1 MQICVLVV
9 TYRQTIAITYEYSQM
24 NAPNAPVIPN
34 SNSSM
39 RRFLKIVNLRPDEAE
54 RTLLM
59 FLFYGATSIGA
70 VWLEYSSSTL
80 FLEAYTAEKLTWVY
94 IATAFV
100 VTAFGVFYSWLQKL
114 FPLRWVMLGISC
126 LLALPLPFAWF
137 GLIQKGTF
145 FYMAAVFG
153 IRLWVEGIYVLSN
166 INNDIAANQLFNI
179 REIKRAF
186 PLISTG
192 IIVAEI
198 VGGFSYP
205 FLVAWGGG
213 AVNMTLATC
222 LMLFI
227 GSCVLFYL
235 STRYKQAFPN
245 SVYNS
250 EEDREM
256 STRALKGNILKYV
269 WLLFGFFI
277 AAQVLFFMIEFQYQS
292 QLEIHLKTEEAIGS
306 FLGIFGGIMGVFKLA
321 LQLFGSS
328 RIIER
333 IGVFLAVLMPPVGII
348 ITGTLAGFAPF
359 GLLIGFVVLKFFDE
373 LFRFTIVAATAP
385 TLFQAVPDLLR
396 SQIQSFVRG
405 IADPLATGGA
415 GVLIWLVSEIF
426 RRNNISVDVSAHW
439 FAGVIVVVAMIW
451 VAIIWLLRRGYLE
464 LLIQSVERGQLSLST
479 VDTRELRRA
488 VSESMSRAETQTEQS
503 VCIELLTQ
511 IAPQAVNESLA
522 PVLLQ
527 MTPDLQAQSIAAMLE
542 NPESRYL
549 PYIHQVMQSHQ
560 ASPQVQALCLRYVLL
575 ADEQNRDIDSLRKY
589 LGPEQNPIIRGT
601 AVALMMRLG
610 ASSQVAEATNTLR
623 HMITSP
629 SQPER
634 VLGCRALAEA
644 AFMQSL
650 RFYVPQLLQDPSI
663 EVRCAL
669 LKAIAATRASEYFPS
684 IIRGLHYK
692 ATRKAA
698 HDALVTLGDD
708 AIAPLLELTASDRS
722 PDNVRIHAWD
732 ILGEIGSQGSISVL
746 ANNLLTSWG
755 KHRRQILRTLIR
767 IPQEQGIE
775 AILELVGRSGIE
787 KLVVQE
793 LGVMTEAWAGVVD
806 LSIDKV
812 ANTEMGLLLDSLQ
825 NEAINSLE
833 RIFLLM
839 KLLYS
844 GSAIQAASFNILS
857 DSKSSLARG
866 MEILDNTVD
875 LSVKQII
882 LSVVDNRSI
891 PDKLNILATLHPYKP
906 LSPINR
912 LQQLVELRYCL
923 SDWTLAC
930 CFHVARTQW
939 WSLTA
944 ETMLKCLEHSTG
956 FVREAV
962 IAYLQVA
969 SPRSL
974 MKVLPRLLKD
984 RDSLVLAQSRAI
996 YYYFQNNG
1004 KNILNLSNNLH
1015 ESKDI
1020 DTEIKARMI
1029 GKPNGYGES

>member
-1 MQICVLVV
+1 MSEP
-9 TYRQTIAITYEYSQM
+9 AITS
-24 NAPNAPVIPN
+24 

-39 RRFLKIVNLRPDEAE
+39 RQFLRIVNLRADEAE

-59 FLFYGATSIGA
+59 FLFYGVTSIGA

-80 FLEAYTAEKLTWVY
+80 FLEAYSAENLIWVY

-100 VTAFGVFYSWLQKL
+100 ITAFGVFYSWLQKL
-114 FPLRWVMLGISC
+114 FPLRWVMLGISL
-126 LLALPLPFAWF
+126 LLALPLPFAWW
-137 GLIQKGTF
+137 GLMQRGTLLF
-145 FYMAAVFG
+145 MTSVFC

-198 VGGFSYP
+198 IGGFSYP
-205 FLVAWGGG
+205 FLVGWYG

-235 STRYKQAFPN
+235 SSRYRQAFPN
-245 SVYNS
+245 SVYSNPEENKNS
-250 EEDREM
+250 
-256 STRALKGNILKYV
+256 SNSLQGNIRNYV

-277 AAQVLFFMIEFQYQS
+277 AAQVLFFMIEFQYQT
-292 QLEIHLKTEEAIGS
+292 QLETHLKTEEAIGS
-306 FLGIFGGIMGVFKLA
+306 FLGVFGGIMGVCKLF

-333 IGVFLAVLMPPVGII
+333 IGVFFAVLMPPIGII
-348 ITGTLAGFAPF
+348 ITGTIAGFAPL
-359 GLLIGFVVLKFFDE
+359 GLLVGFVVLKFFDE

-385 TLFQAVPDLLR
+385 TLFQAVPDKFR

-415 GVLIWLVSEIF
+415 GVLIWIVSEVFKKSGIG
-426 RRNNISVDVSAHW
+426 SAVFSQW
-439 FAGVIVVVAMIW
+439 FAGVIVVIAIIW
-451 VAIIWLLRRGYLE
+451 VIIIWLLRRGYLE
-464 LLIQSVERGQLSLST
+464 LLIQSVERGQLSLMA
-479 VDTRELRRA
+479 VDIRELRRA
-488 VSESMSRAETQTEQS
+488 LSESMARAETQLEQS
-503 VCIELLTQ
+503 VCIDLLTK
-511 IAPQAVNESLA
+511 IAPQTVSESLA
-522 PVLLQ
+522 PMLSQ
-527 MTPDLQAQSIAAMLE
+527 MIPDLQARSIEAMLE
-542 NPESRYL
+542 SPDPKYL
-549 PYIHQVMQSHQ
+549 PYIREVMESPH

-575 ADEQNRDIDSLRKY
+575 ADEKNRDVDGLRKY
-589 LGPEQNPIIRGT
+589 LGAEQNPIIRGT

-623 HMITSP
+623 QMITSH

-650 RFYVPQLLQDPSI
+650 RFYVPKLLEDPSI

-669 LKAIAATRASEYFPS
+669 LKAIAATRTSEYFPS

-692 ATRKAA
+692 ATRRAA
-698 HDALVTLGDD
+698 HDALVDLGDD
-708 AIAPLLELTASDRS
+708 AVTPLLELAHSDRS
-722 PDNVRIHAWD
+722 PDNVRINAWD
-732 ILGEIGSQGSISVL
+732 ILGEIASPTSILVL
-746 ANNLLTSWG
+746 ANNLSKSWG

-767 IPQEQGIE
+767 IPQDQGIE
-775 AILELVGRSGIE
+775 AILEMMGRSGVE
-787 KLVVQE
+787 KMVIQE
-793 LGVMTEAWAGVVD
+793 LGVMTEAWAGIED
-806 LSIDKV
+806 LGLEEVTDGNWGV
-812 ANTEMGLLLDSLQ
+812 EAGLLRQSLET
-825 NEAINSLE
+825 EAIDSLE

-844 GSAIQAASFNILS
+844 SSAIQAASFNILS
-857 DSKSSLARG
+857 GSKGSLARG
-866 MEILDNTVD
+866 LEILDNTVD
-875 LSVKQII
+875 LSIKQI
-882 LSVVDNRSI
+882 LLLVVDKRPI
-891 PDKLNILATLHPYKP
+891 ADKLTVLATIHPYRP
-906 LSPINR
+906 LPPLKR
-912 LQQLVELRYCL
+912 LHQIIELRHCL

-930 CFHVARTQW
+930 CLHVAKGHR
-939 WSLTA
+939 WSLPA
-944 ETMLKCLEHSTG
+944 GVMLKCLEHSTG

-974 MKVLPRLLKD
+974 IKVLPRLLKD
-984 RDSLVLAQSRAI
+984 RDSLVLAQARAI
-996 YYYFQNNG
+996 SYYFQNHQNHRG
-1004 KNILNLSNNLH
+1004 
-1015 ESKDI
+1015 
-1020 DTEIKARMI
+1020 EI
-1029 GKPNGYGES
+1029 

>member
-1 MQICVLVV
+1 MNSPV
-9 TYRQTIAITYEYSQM
+9 
-24 NAPNAPVIPN
+24 NAPAIPK
-34 SNSSM
+34 SSSSM

-54 RTLLM
+54 RTFLM
-59 FLFYGATSIGA
+59 FLFYCTTSIGA

-100 VTAFGVFYSWLQKL
+100 VTAFGVFYSWLQKI

-126 LLALPLPFAWF
+126 LLALPLPFVWI
-137 GLIQKGTF
+137 GLMHKSTF
-145 FYMAAVFG
+145 LYMAAVFG
-153 IRLWVEGIYVLSN
+153 ARLWVEGIYVLSN

-213 AVNMTLATC
+213 AANMTIATC
-222 LMLFI
+222 VMLFI

-235 STRYKQAFPN
+235 STRYRQAFPN
-245 SVYNS
+245 SIYNS
-250 EEDREM
+250 EEDVEL
-256 STRALKGNILKYV
+256 SSRALKGNIRKYV

-333 IGVFLAVLMPPVGII
+333 IGVFFAVMLPPIGII

-359 GLLIGFVVLKFFDE
+359 GLLVGFVVLKFFDE

-415 GVLIWLVSEIF
+415 GVLIWVVSEIF
-426 RRNNISVDVSAHW
+426 KKSGINSAIFSHW
-439 FAGVIVVVAMIW
+439 FAGVIVLVAMIW
-451 VAIIWLLRRGYLE
+451 VIIIWLLRRGYLE
-464 LLIQSVERGQLSLST
+464 LLIQSVERGQLSLLT
-479 VDTRELRRA
+479 VDPREMRRA
-488 VSESMSRAETQTEQS
+488 VSESMTRAETQIEQA
-503 VCIELLTQ
+503 VCIDLLTQ
-511 IAPQAVNESLA
+511 IAPQAVGESLA
-522 PVLLQ
+522 PLLSQ
-527 MTPDLQAQSIAAMLE
+527 MNPDLQAQSLEAMLE
-542 NPESRYL
+542 NPESKYL
-549 PYIHQVMQSHQ
+549 SYIHEVMQSPN

-575 ADEQNRDIDSLRKY
+575 ADEKNRDIDSLRKY

-669 LKAIAATRASEYFPS
+669 LRAIAATRASEYFPS

-698 HDALVTLGDD
+698 HEALVNLGDD
-708 AIAPLLELTASDRS
+708 AIPFLLELSFNDHS
-722 PDNVRIHAWD
+722 PDNVRIQAWD
-732 ILGEIGSQGSISVL
+732 ILGEIGSETSIAVL
-746 ANNLLTSWG
+746 ANNLPKSWG

-775 AILELVGRSGIE
+775 VILELMGRSGIE
-787 KLVVQE
+787 KMVIQE

-806 LSIDKV
+806 LSVDQLST
-812 ANTEMGLLLDSLQ
+812 TEAGLLVDSLQ

-833 RIFLLM
+833 RILLMM

-844 GSAIQAASFNILS
+844 ASAIQAAAFNILS

-866 MEILDNTVD
+866 VEILDNTVD
-875 LSVKQII
+875 LSVKQIL

-891 PDKLNILATLHPYKP
+891 ADKLSVLATIHPYHP
-906 LSPINR
+906 LPPVKR
-912 LQQLVELRYCL
+912 LQQLIDLRYCL

-930 CFHVARTQW
+930 CFHVARTQG
-939 WSLTA
+939 WSLTVDA
-944 ETMLKCLEHSTG
+944 MLQCLEHPTG
-956 FVREAV
+956 FVRESV
-962 IAYLQVA
+962 ISYLQVA

-974 MKVLPRLLKD
+974 VRILPRLLKD
-984 RDSLVLAQSRAI
+984 RDSLVLAQVRAI
-996 YYYFQNNG
+996 SYYFQNN
-1004 KNILNLSNNLH
+1004 KENSPNLSDNLR
-1015 ESKDI
+1015 ETKDTN
-1020 DTEIKARMI
+1020 TEIKARI
-1029 GKPNGYGES
+1029 GGKPKGYTGA

>member
-1 MQICVLVV
+1 
-9 TYRQTIAITYEYSQM
+9 M
-24 NAPNAPVIPN
+24 NAPAIPNPNAP
-34 SNSSM
+34 M

-59 FLFYGATSIGA
+59 FLFYCATSIGA

-80 FLEAYTAEKLTWVY
+80 FLEAYRAENLTWIY
-94 IATAFV
+94 MATAFV

-114 FPLRWVMLGISC
+114 FPLRWVMLGVS
-126 LLALPLPFAWF
+126 LMLALPLPIAWLGLTQKTGITFMISVFA
-137 GLIQKGTF
+137 
-145 FYMAAVFG
+145 V
-153 IRLWVEGIYVLSN
+153 RLWVEGIYVLSN

-205 FLVAWGGG
+205 SLVSVFG
-213 AVNMTLATC
+213 AANMTLATGI
-222 LMLFI
+222 MLFV
-227 GSCVLFYL
+227 GSAVLFYL

-245 SVYNS
+245 SVYSNNDDDDQ
-250 EEDREM
+250 DR
-256 STRALKGNILKYV
+256 SARTLQGNILKYV

-277 AAQVLFFMIEFQYQS
+277 AAQVLFFLIEFQYQS
-292 QLEIHLKTEEAIGS
+292 QLEFHLKTEEAIGR

-333 IGVFLAVLMPPVGII
+333 LGVFFAVLMPPAGIA

-359 GLLIGFVVLKFFDE
+359 GLFVGFVILKFFDE

-385 TLFQAVPDLLR
+385 TLFQAVPDQFR

-405 IADPLATGGA
+405 IADPMATGGA
-415 GVLIWLVSEIF
+415 GILIWIITEIF
-426 RRNNISVDVSAHW
+426 KQQNIGIDVSSNW
-439 FAGVIVVVAMIW
+439 FAAVIVFVSLIW
-451 VAIIWLLRRGYLE
+451 ITVIWLLRRGYLE
-464 LLIQSVERGQLSLST
+464 LLIQSVERGQLSLMS

-488 VSESMSRAETQTEQS
+488 VSESMSRAETQIEQS
-503 VCIELLTQ
+503 VCIDLLTQ
-511 IAPQAVNESLA
+511 IAPHSVSESLA
-522 PVLLQ
+522 PLLGQ
-527 MTPDLQAQSIAAMLE
+527 MPPDLQAQSIDAMLE
-542 NPESRYL
+542 NPEARYL
-549 PYIHQVMQSHQ
+549 PYIREVMISPQ

-575 ADEQNRDIDSLRKY
+575 ADENNRDINGLRKY
-589 LGPEQNPIIRGT
+589 LTPDQNPIIRGT

-610 ASSQVAEATNTLR
+610 DSSQVAEATNTLR
-623 HMITSP
+623 HMITSN

-650 RFYVPQLLQDPSI
+650 RFYVPQLLKDPSI

-669 LKAIAATRASEYFPS
+669 LRAIASTRTSEYFPS

-698 HDALVTLGDD
+698 HDALVSLGDD
-708 AIAPLLELTASDRS
+708 AISSLLELTQSDRS
-722 PDNVRIHAWD
+722 PDNIKVLAWD
-732 ILGEIGSQGSISVL
+732 ILGEISTENSISVL
-746 ANNLLTSWG
+746 TNNLLKSWG

-767 IPQEQGIE
+767 IPHEQGIE
-775 AILELVGRSGIE
+775 SVLELVGRSGIE
-787 KLVVQE
+787 KMVIQE
-793 LGVMTEAWAGVVD
+793 LGVMTEAWAGVED
-806 LSIDKV
+806 I
-812 ANTEMGLLLDSLQ
+812 SLQ
-825 NEAINSLE
+825 PDSPTEVRLLIEALQSEVIDSLE
-833 RIFLLM
+833 RIFLMM

-844 GSAIQAASFNILS
+844 PSAIQAAAFNILS
-857 DSKSSLARG
+857 SSRSSLARG

-875 LSVKQII
+875 LSVKQIL

-891 PDKLNILATLHPYKP
+891 ADKLNVLSAVHHYQPMAPYQ
-906 LSPINR
+906 R

-930 CFHVARTQW
+930 CVHVARTHL
-939 WSLTA
+939 WSLPA
-944 ETMLKCLEHSTG
+944 EAMIACLEYPTG
-956 FVREAV
+956 FVREAA
-962 IAYLQVA
+962 ISYLQVA

-974 MKVLPRLLKD
+974 LRVLPKLLKD
-984 RDSLVLAQSRAI
+984 RDPLVLAQARAI
-996 YYYFQNNG
+996 AHYFQNNG
-1004 KNILNLSNNLH
+1004 KNTLNLSDNSLHRQNLAT
-1015 ESKDI
+1015 DI
-1020 DTEIKARMI
+1020 QVRM
-1029 GKPNGYGES
+1029 GGTSYGES

>member
-1 MQICVLVV
+1 
-9 TYRQTIAITYEYSQM
+9 M
-24 NAPNAPVIPN
+24 NAPVNAPAIPKP
-34 SNSSM
+34 NSSM

-100 VTAFGVFYSWLQKL
+100 VTTFGVFYSWLQKL

-126 LLALPLPFAWF
+126 LLALPLPFVWM
-137 GLIQKGTF
+137 GLAHKGTF
-145 FYMAAVFG
+145 LYVAAVFVA
-153 IRLWVEGIYVLSN
+153 RLWVEGIYVLSN

-213 AVNMTLATC
+213 AANMTIATFV
-222 LMLFI
+222 MLFI

-235 STRYKQAFPN
+235 TTRYRQAFPN

-250 EEDREM
+250 EEDAEI
-256 STRALKGNILKYV
+256 SARALKGKIRKYV

-292 QLEIHLKTEEAIGS
+292 QLEIHLKTEEAIGN

-333 IGVFLAVLMPPVGII
+333 IGVFFAVMIPPIGII

-359 GLLIGFVVLKFFDE
+359 GVLIGFVVLKFFDE

-415 GVLIWLVSEIF
+415 GVLIWVVSEIF
-426 RRNNISVDVSAHW
+426 KKSGINSAIFSHW
-439 FAGVIVVVAMIW
+439 FAGVIVVVAIIW
-451 VAIIWLLRRGYLE
+451 VIIIWLLRRGYLE
-464 LLIQSVERGQLSLST
+464 LLIQSVERGQLSLLT
-479 VDTRELRRA
+479 VDPREMRRA
-488 VSESMSRAETQTEQS
+488 VSESMTRAETQIEQA
-503 VCIELLTQ
+503 VCIDLLTQ
-511 IAPQAVNESLA
+511 IAPQAVGEALA
-522 PVLLQ
+522 PLLSQ
-527 MTPDLQAQSIAAMLE
+527 MTPDLQAQSIEAMLE
-542 NPESRYL
+542 NPESKYL
-549 PYIHQVMQSHQ
+549 PYIDEVMQSPN

-575 ADEQNRDIDSLRKY
+575 ADEKNRDIDSLRKY

-669 LKAIAATRASEYFPS
+669 LRAIAATRASEYFPS

-698 HDALVTLGDD
+698 HQALINLGDD
-708 AIAPLLELTASDRS
+708 AIPSLLELSFNDHS
-722 PDNVRIHAWD
+722 PDNVRIQAWD
-732 ILGEIGSQGSISVL
+732 ILGEIGSETSISVL
-746 ANNLLTSWG
+746 ANNLPKSWG

-775 AILELVGRSGIE
+775 AILELMGRSGIE
-787 KLVVQE
+787 KMVIQE

-806 LSIDKV
+806 
-812 ANTEMGLLLDSLQ
+812 
-825 NEAINSLE
+825 
-833 RIFLLM
+833 
-839 KLLYS
+839 
-844 GSAIQAASFNILS
+844 
-857 DSKSSLARG
+857 
-866 MEILDNTVD
+866 
-875 LSVKQII
+875 
-882 LSVVDNRSI
+882 
-891 PDKLNILATLHPYKP
+891 
-906 LSPINR
+906 
-912 LQQLVELRYCL
+912 
-923 SDWTLAC
+923 
-930 CFHVARTQW
+930 
-939 WSLTA
+939 
-944 ETMLKCLEHSTG
+944 
-956 FVREAV
+956 
-962 IAYLQVA
+962 
-969 SPRSL
+969 
-974 MKVLPRLLKD
+974 
-984 RDSLVLAQSRAI
+984 
-996 YYYFQNNG
+996 
-1004 KNILNLSNNLH
+1004 
-1015 ESKDI
+1015 
-1020 DTEIKARMI
+1020 
-1029 GKPNGYGES
+1029 

>member
-1 MQICVLVV
+1 
-9 TYRQTIAITYEYSQM
+9 M

-54 RTLLM
+54 RTFLM

-126 LLALPLPFAWF
+126 LLALPLPFAWM
-137 GLIQKGTF
+137 GLMNKGTF
-145 FYMAAVFG
+145 MYMAAVFG
-153 IRLWVEGIYVLSN
+153 IRLWVEAIYVLSN

-213 AVNMTLATC
+213 AANMPLATC
-222 LMLFI
+222 VMLLI

-250 EEDREM
+250 EEDKEM
-256 STRALKGNILKYV
+256 STRALKGNLRKYV

-277 AAQVLFFMIEFQYQS
+277 AAQILFFMIEYQYQS

-333 IGVFLAVLMPPVGII
+333 IGVFFAVLMPPIGII

-359 GLLIGFVVLKFFDE
+359 GLLAGFVVLKFFDE
-373 LFRFTIVAATAP
+373 LFRFTIVAAIAP
-385 TLFQAVPDLLR
+385 TLFQAVPDLIR
-396 SQIQSFVRG
+396 SRIQSFVRG

-415 GVLIWLVSEIF
+415 GVLIWVVSEIF
-426 RRNNISVDVSAHW
+426 RQNNISADISAHW
-439 FAGVIVVVAMIW
+439 FAGVIVFVAIVWVV
-451 VAIIWLLRRGYLE
+451 IIWLLRRGYLE
-464 LLIQSVERGQLSLST
+464 LLIQSVERGQLSLLT
-479 VDTRELRRA
+479 VDTREVRRA
-488 VSESMSRAETQTEQS
+488 VSESMARAETQTEQS
-503 VCIELLTQ
+503 VCIDLLTQ
-511 IAPQAVNESLA
+511 IAPQAVGESLA
-522 PVLLQ
+522 PMLSQ
-527 MTPDLQAQSIAAMLE
+527 MTPDLQAQSLEAMLE
-542 NPESRYL
+542 NPEPRYL
-549 PYIHQVMQSHQ
+549 PYIREVMQSPN

-575 ADEQNRDIDSLRKY
+575 ADEKNRDIDGLRKY

-623 HMITSP
+623 HMITSS

-669 LKAIAATRASEYFPS
+669 LRAIAATRASEYFPS

-698 HDALVTLGDD
+698 HEALVTLGDD
-708 AIAPLLELTASDRS
+708 AIAALLELAYSDRS
-722 PDNVRIHAWD
+722 PDNVRILAWD
-732 ILGEIGSQGSISVL
+732 ILGEIGSQTSISVL
-746 ANNLLTSWG
+746 ANNLPKSWG

-775 AILELVGRSGIE
+775 AILELMGRSGIE
-787 KLVVQE
+787 KMVIQE

-806 LSIDKV
+806 LSVDQLST
-812 ANTEMGLLLDSLQ
+812 TEAGLLIDSLQ

-833 RIFLLM
+833 RIFLMM

-844 GSAIQAASFNILS
+844 ASAIQAAAFNILS

-891 PDKLNILATLHPYKP
+891 AEKLSVLANLHAYEP
-906 LSPINR
+906 LPPSDR
-912 LQQLVELRYCL
+912 LQQLVDLRYCL

-930 CFHVARTQW
+930 CFHVARTQFW
-939 WSLTA
+939 RVPA
-944 ETMLKCLEHSTG
+944 DAMLKCLEHPTG
-956 FVREAV
+956 FVRESV
-962 IAYLQVA
+962 ISYLQVA

-974 MKVLPRLLKD
+974 VKVLPHLLKD
-984 RDSLVLAQSRAI
+984 RDSLVLAQARAI
-996 YYYFQNNG
+996 SYYFQNNG
-1004 KNILNLSNNLH
+1004 KNTLNLSDNLH
-1015 ESKDI
+1015 ESTDI
-1020 DTEIKARMI
+1020 DTEIKARMS

>member
-1 MQICVLVV
+1 M
-9 TYRQTIAITYEYSQM
+9 T
-24 NAPNAPVIPN
+24 APVIPN

-54 RTLLM
+54 RTFLM

-126 LLALPLPFAWF
+126 LLALPLPFAWM
-137 GLIQKGTF
+137 GLMHKGTF
-145 FYMAAVFG
+145 LYMASVFG

-213 AVNMTLATC
+213 AANMTLATC
-222 LMLFI
+222 VMLAI

-250 EEDREM
+250 EDDSEISSR
-256 STRALKGNILKYV
+256 TLKGNIRKYV

-333 IGVFLAVLMPPVGII
+333 IGVFFAVLMPPIGII
-348 ITGTLAGFAPF
+348 VTGTIAGFAPF
-359 GLLIGFVVLKFFDE
+359 GVLTGFVVLKFFDE

-385 TLFQAVPDLLR
+385 TLFQAVPDLFR

-415 GVLIWLVSEIF
+415 GVLIWVVSEIF
-426 RRNNISVDVSAHW
+426 RRNNIGSDVSAHW
-439 FAGVIVVVAMIW
+439 FAGVIVLIAIVWVV
-451 VAIIWLLRRGYLE
+451 VIWLLRRGYLE
-464 LLIQSVERGQLSLST
+464 LLIQSVERGQLSLLT
-479 VDTRELRRA
+479 VDTREVRRA
-488 VSESMSRAETQTEQS
+488 VSESMTRAETQTEQS
-503 VCIELLTQ
+503 VCIDLLTQ
-511 IAPQAVNESLA
+511 IVPQAVGETLA
-522 PVLLQ
+522 PMLSQ
-527 MTPDLQAQSIAAMLE
+527 MTPDLQAQSIEAMLE

-549 PYIHQVMQSHQ
+549 PYIREVMQSPH
-560 ASPQVQALCLRYVLL
+560 ASPQVQALCLRYVLI
-575 ADEQNRDIDSLRKY
+575 ADEKNRDIDGLRKY

-623 HMITSP
+623 HMITSS

-669 LKAIAATRASEYFPS
+669 LRAIAATRASEYFPS

-692 ATRKAA
+692 ATRKAS
-698 HDALVTLGDD
+698 HEALVTLGDD
-708 AIAPLLELTASDRS
+708 AISSLLELSFSDRS
-722 PDNVRIHAWD
+722 PDNVRILAWD
-732 ILGEIGSQGSISVL
+732 ILGEIGSQSSISVL
-746 ANNLLTSWG
+746 ANNLSKSWG

-775 AILELVGRSGIE
+775 AILELMGRSGIE
-787 KLVVQE
+787 KMVIQE

-806 LSIDKV
+806 LSIDQV
-812 ANTEMGLLLDSLQ
+812 SSTEVGLLIDSLE
-825 NEAINSLE
+825 NEAVNSLE

-844 GSAIQAASFNILS
+844 ASAIQAAAFNILS

-891 PDKLNILATLHPYKP
+891 ADKLSVLANIHAYEP
-906 LSPINR
+906 LSPSSR
-912 LQQLVELRYCL
+912 LQQLVDLRYCL

-930 CFHVARTQW
+930 CFHVARTEQW
-939 WSLTA
+939 KLPA
-944 ETMLKCLEHSTG
+944 DAMLKCLEHPTG

-962 IAYLQVA
+962 ISYLQVA

-974 MKVLPRLLKD
+974 IKVLPHLLKD
-984 RDSLVLAQSRAI
+984 RDSLVLAQARAI
-996 YYYFQNNG
+996 SYYFQNNG
-1004 KNILNLSNNLH
+1004 KNTLNLSDNLH
-1015 ESKDI
+1015 DSKDL
-1020 DTEIKARMI
+1020 DTEIRARMS
-1029 GKPNGYGES
+1029 GKPNRDGES

>member
-1 MQICVLVV
+1 M
-9 TYRQTIAITYEYSQM
+9 
-24 NAPNAPVIPN
+24 NAPVIPN

-54 RTLLM
+54 RTFLM

-70 VWLEYSSSTL
+70 VWLEISSSTL
-80 FLEAYTAEKLTWVY
+80 FLEAYSAEKLTYIY

-100 VTAFGVFYSWLQKL
+100 VTAFGVLYSWLQKI

-126 LLALPLPFAWF
+126 MLALPLPFAWM
-137 GLIQKGTF
+137 GLMQKGTYI
-145 FYMAAVFG
+145 YMAAVFA

-213 AVNMTLATC
+213 AANMTLATC
-222 LMLFI
+222 FMLAI
-227 GSCVLFYL
+227 GSGVLFYL
-235 STRYKQAFPN
+235 SSRYKQAFPN
-245 SVYNS
+245 SVYNN
-250 EEDREM
+250 EEDRLI
-256 STRALKGNILKYV
+256 STRTLKGNIRKYV

-277 AAQVLFFMIEFQYQS
+277 AAQVLFFLIEFQYQS

-306 FLGIFGGIMGVFKLA
+306 FLGIFGGIMGLFKLS

-333 IGVFLAVLMPPVGII
+333 IGVFFAVMMPPIGII

-359 GLLIGFVVLKFFDE
+359 GFLVGFVVLKFFDE

-385 TLFQAVPDLLR
+385 TLFQAVPDQVR

-405 IADPLATGGA
+405 IADPLATGAA
-415 GVLIWLVSEIF
+415 GILIWVVSEIF
-426 RRNNISVDVSAHW
+426 RRNGFGSNVFAHW
-439 FAGVIVVVAMIW
+439 FAGVIVLVAIIW
-451 VAIIWLLRRGYLE
+451 VLVIWLLRRGYLE
-464 LLIQSVERGQLSLST
+464 LLIQSVERGQLSLLT
-479 VDTRELRRA
+479 VDTREVRRA
-488 VSESMSRAETQTEQS
+488 VSESMTRAETQVEQS
-503 VCIELLTQ
+503 VCIDLLTQ
-511 IAPQAVNESLA
+511 IVPQSVGETLA
-522 PVLLQ
+522 PMLSQMNPGLQ
-527 MTPDLQAQSIAAMLE
+527 EQSIAAMLE
-542 NPESRYL
+542 NPEPRYL
-549 PYIHQVMQSHQ
+549 SYIREVMQSPQ

-575 ADEQNRDIDSLRKY
+575 ADEKNRDIDGLRKY

-610 ASSQVAEATNTLR
+610 ASTQVAEATNTLR
-623 HMITSP
+623 HMITSS

-650 RFYVPQLLQDPSI
+650 HFYVPQLLQDPSI

-669 LKAIAATRASEYFPS
+669 LRAIAATRASEYFPS

-698 HDALVTLGDD
+698 HEALVSLGDE
-708 AIAPLLELTASDRS
+708 AIPSLLELSSSDRS
-722 PDNVRIHAWD
+722 PDNVKTQAWD
-732 ILGEIGSQGSISVL
+732 ILGEIASQASISVL
-746 ANNLLTSWG
+746 VNNLSKSWG
-755 KHRRQILRTLIR
+755 KHRKQILRTLIR
-767 IPQEQGIE
+767 IPQERGIE
-775 AILELVGRSGIE
+775 AILELMGRSGIE
-787 KLVVQE
+787 NMVIQE
-793 LGVMTEAWAGVVD
+793 LGVMTEAWAGVEDMSQV
-806 LSIDKV
+806 SS
-812 ANTEMGLLLDSLQ
+812 TEAGLLIDSLN
-825 NEAINSLE
+825 NEAIGSLE
-833 RIFLLM
+833 RIFLMM

-844 GSAIQAASFNILS
+844 ASAIQAAAFNILS
-857 DSKSSLARG
+857 ESKSSLARG

-891 PDKLNILATLHPYKP
+891 ADKLTILSGIHTYKP
-906 LSPINR
+906 LTPSSR
-912 LQQLVELRYCL
+912 LHQLVDLRYCL

-930 CFHVARTQW
+930 CFHVARTQHW
-939 WSLTA
+939 KVPA
-944 ETMLKCLEHSTG
+944 DTMLKCLEHPTG
-956 FVREAV
+956 FVRESV
-962 IAYLQVA
+962 ISYLQVA

-974 MKVLPRLLKD
+974 LKVLPHLLND
-984 RDSLVLAQSRAI
+984 RDSLVLAQVRAI
-996 YYYFQNNG
+996 SYYFQNNG
-1004 KNILNLSNNLH
+1004 KNNLNLSDNLNH
-1015 ESKDI
+1015 SKDL
-1020 DTEIKARMI
+1020 DTHVRAEI
-1029 GKPNGYGES
+1029 GDNPNGYGES

>member
-1 MQICVLVV
+1 
-9 TYRQTIAITYEYSQM
+9 M
-24 NAPNAPVIPN
+24 NAPAIPN
-34 SNSSM
+34 SNSAM
-39 RRFLKIVNLRPDEAE
+39 RRFLKIINLRPDEAE

-80 FLEAYTAEKLTWVY
+80 FLEAYKAENLTWVY

-100 VTAFGVFYSWLQKL
+100 VTALGIFYSWLQKL
-114 FPLRWVMLGISC
+114 FPLRWVMLGISL
-126 LLALPLPFAWF
+126 LLALPLPLAWM
-137 GLIQKGTF
+137 GLMQKGTWV
-145 FYMAAVFG
+145 YMAAVFS

-205 FLVAWGGG
+205 FLVSRGG
-213 AVNMTLATC
+213 VINMTLATC

-245 SVYNS
+245 SVYSNS
-250 EEDREM
+250 EDNTV
-256 STRALKGNILKYV
+256 STRSLKGNLLKYV

-277 AAQVLFFMIEFQYQS
+277 AAQILFFMIEFQYQT
-292 QLEIHLKTEEAIGS
+292 QLEIHLKTEQAIGS

-333 IGVFLAVLMPPVGII
+333 IGVFFAVLMPPIGII

-385 TLFQAVPDLLR
+385 TLFQALPDQLR

-415 GVLIWLVSEIF
+415 GVLIWVVSEIF
-426 RRNNISVDVSAHW
+426 KQRGFNSAIFSQW
-439 FAGVIVVVAMIW
+439 FAAVIVIVAIVWVV
-451 VAIIWLLRRGYLE
+451 IIWLLRRGYLE
-464 LLIQSVERGQLSLST
+464 LLIQNVERGQLSLMT
-479 VDTRELRRA
+479 VDTREMRRA
-488 VSESMSRAETQTEQS
+488 VTESMTRAETQTEQS

-511 IAPQAVNESLA
+511 IAPQSVGEALA
-522 PVLLQ
+522 PMLSQ
-527 MTPDLQAQSIAAMLE
+527 MTPDLQAQSVESMLA
-542 NPESRYL
+542 NPESKYL
-549 PYIHQVMQSHQ
+549 SYIREVMQAPQ

-575 ADEQNRDIDSLRKY
+575 ADEKNRDIVGLRKY
-589 LGPEQNPIIRGT
+589 LGAEQNPIIRST

-610 ASSQVAEATNTLR
+610 DSSQVAEATNTLR
-623 HMITSP
+623 HMITSS

-650 RFYVPQLLQDPSI
+650 RFYVPQLLKDPSI

-669 LKAIAATRASEYFPS
+669 LRAIASTRASEYFPS
-684 IIRGLHYK
+684 VIRGLHYK
-692 ATRKAA
+692 ATRRAA
-698 HDALVTLGDD
+698 HEALVTLGDD
-708 AIAPLLELTASDRS
+708 AISPLLELAYSDRS
-722 PDNVRIHAWD
+722 PDNAKIRAWD
-732 ILGEIGSQGSISVL
+732 ILGEIGSQTSIL
-746 ANNLLTSWG
+746 ALASNLSKSWG

-767 IPQEQGIE
+767 IPQERGIE
-775 AILELVGRSGIE
+775 VILELIGRSGIE
-787 KLVVQE
+787 RMVMQE
-793 LGVMTEAWAGVVD
+793 LGVMTEAWAGVDDMPSDQFPTVE
-806 LSIDKV
+806 
-812 ANTEMGLLLDSLQ
+812 AGLLSEALQ
-825 NEAINSLE
+825 AEAIDCLE

-844 GSAIQAASFNILS
+844 ASAIQAAAFNILS
-857 DSKSSLARG
+857 GSKSSLARG

-875 LSVKQII
+875 LSAKQIL
-882 LSVVDNRSI
+882 LSVIDNRSLA
-891 PDKLNILATLHPYKP
+891 DKLSILSAIHPYKQLPP
-906 LSPINR
+906 LKR
-912 LQQLVELRYCL
+912 LQQLMDLRYCF

-930 CFHVARTQW
+930 CFHTARAQS
-939 WSLTA
+939 WSLSTD
-944 ETMLKCLEHSTG
+944 TMLACLVHPTG
-956 FVREAV
+956 FVRESV
-962 IAYLQVA
+962 VSYLQVA

-974 MKVLPRLLKD
+974 TKILPRLLKD
-984 RDSLVLAQSRAI
+984 RDSLVLAQARAI
-996 YYYFQNNG
+996 SYYFQNNG
-1004 KNILNLSNNLH
+1004 KNTLNISDNSH
-1015 ESKDI
+1015 ETSEI
-1020 DTEIKARMI
+1020 EIKAKMR

>member
-1 MQICVLVV
+1 MNSP
-9 TYRQTIAITYEYSQM
+9 A
-24 NAPNAPVIPN
+24 NAPAIPN

-59 FLFYGATSIGA
+59 FLFYGSTSIGA

-80 FLEAYTAEKLTWVY
+80 FLEAYKAENLTWVY

-114 FPLRWVMLGISC
+114 FPLRWVMLGIS
-126 LLALPLPFAWF
+126 LLLVLPLPLAWI
-137 GLIQKGTF
+137 GLMQKGTF
-145 FYMAAVFG
+145 VYMAAVFG

-205 FLVAWGGG
+205 FLASWCG
-213 AVNMTLATC
+213 AVNMPLATC

-235 STRYKQAFPN
+235 STRYRQAFPN
-245 SVYNS
+245 SVYS
-250 EEDREM
+250 GEADSDI
-256 STRALKGNILKYV
+256 STRSLQGNILKYV

-277 AAQVLFFMIEFQYQS
+277 AAQVLFFMIEFQYQT
-292 QLEIHLKTEEAIGS
+292 QLEIHLKTEQAIGS
-306 FLGIFGGIMGVFKLA
+306 FLGIFGGITGVFKLA

-333 IGVFLAVLMPPVGII
+333 IGVFFAVLMPPIGII
-348 ITGTLAGFAPF
+348 MTGTIAGFAPF

-385 TLFQAVPDLLR
+385 TLFQAVPDQFR

-405 IADPLATGGA
+405 IADPMATGGA
-415 GVLIWLVSEIF
+415 GLLIWIVSEIF
-426 RRNNISVDVSAHW
+426 KKSGIGSAVFSQW
-439 FAGVIVVVAMIW
+439 FAGVIVVVALIW
-451 VAIIWLLRRGYLE
+451 VVVIWLLRRGYLE
-464 LLIQSVERGQLSLST
+464 LLIQSVERGQLSLLA
-479 VDTRELRRA
+479 VDTREMRRA
-488 VSESMSRAETQTEQS
+488 VSESMTRASTQIEQS
-503 VCIELLTQ
+503 VCIDLLTQ
-511 IAPQAVNESLA
+511 IAPQAVGEALA
-522 PVLLQ
+522 PMLSQ
-527 MTPDLQAQSIAAMLE
+527 MTPDLQAQSLEAMLD
-542 NPESRYL
+542 NPEPKYL
-549 PYIHQVMQSHQ
+549 PYIREVMQSHQ

-575 ADEQNRDIDSLRKY
+575 ADENNRDIDGLRKY

-610 ASSQVAEATNTLR
+610 DSSQVAEATNTLR
-623 HMITSP
+623 HMITSS

-650 RFYVPQLLQDPSI
+650 RFYVPKLLQDPSI

-669 LKAIAATRASEYFPS
+669 LRAIASTRASEYFPS
-684 IIRGLHYK
+684 VIRGLHYK

-698 HDALVTLGDD
+698 HEALVTLGDD
-708 AIAPLLELTASDRS
+708 AIASLLELAYNDRS
-722 PDNVRIHAWD
+722 PDNVRINAWD
-732 ILGEIGSQGSISVL
+732 ILGEIGSPTSISVL
-746 ANNLLTSWG
+746 ATNLPKSWG
-755 KHRRQILRTLIR
+755 KPRRQILRTLIR

-775 AILELVGRSGIE
+775 AILELMGRSGIE
-787 KLVVQE
+787 KMVIQE
-793 LGVMTEAWAGVVD
+793 LGVMTEAWAGVED
-806 LSIDKV
+806 ISLEQS
-812 ANTEMGLLLDSLQ
+812 ASTEVGLLLESLQ
-825 NEAINSLE
+825 TEAIDSLE

-844 GSAIQAASFNILS
+844 ASAIQAAAFNILS
-857 DSKSSLARG
+857 GSKGSLARG

-875 LSVKQII
+875 LSIKQIL

-891 PDKLNILATLHPYKP
+891 ADKLSILATIHPYQP
-906 LSPINR
+906 LSSLKR
-912 LQQLVELRYCL
+912 LHQLVELRYCL

-930 CFHVARTQW
+930 CFHVARTQC
-939 WSLTA
+939 WSLPTEA
-944 ETMLKCLEHSTG
+944 MLKCLAHPTG
-956 FVREAV
+956 FVRESV

-974 MKVLPRLLKD
+974 VRILPRLLKD
-984 RDSLVLAQSRAI
+984 RDSLVLAQVRAI
-996 YYYFQNNG
+996 SYYFENKQVQNIQNNDRNTS
-1004 KNILNLSNNLH
+1004 KLSDNSH
-1015 ESKDI
+1015 DSKLLDLKI
-1020 DTEIKARMI
+1020 EAKKGD
-1029 GKPNGYGES
+1029 KPHGNGELR

>member
-1 MQICVLVV
+1 M
-9 TYRQTIAITYEYSQM
+9 T
-24 NAPNAPVIPN
+24 APVIPN

-54 RTLLM
+54 RTFLM

-80 FLEAYTAEKLTWVY
+80 FLQAYTAENLTWVY

-100 VTAFGVFYSWLQKL
+100 VTALGVFYSWLQKI

-126 LLALPLPFAWF
+126 LLALPLPLAWM
-137 GLIQKGTF
+137 GLMQEGKSFI
-145 FYMAAVFG
+145 YMAAVFG

-198 VGGFSYP
+198 VAGFSYP
-205 FLVAWGGG
+205 LLVSWGG
-213 AVNMTLATC
+213 ATNMTLATC
-222 LMLFI
+222 LMLAI

-250 EEDREM
+250 EEDREI
-256 STRALKGNILKYV
+256 STRTLKGNIRKYV

-333 IGVFLAVLMPPVGII
+333 IGVFFAVLMPPIGII
-348 ITGTLAGFAPF
+348 ITGMIAGFAPF
-359 GLLIGFVVLKFFDE
+359 GLLTGFVVLKFFDE

-385 TLFQAVPDLLR
+385 TLFQAVPDLFR

-415 GVLIWLVSEIF
+415 GVLIWVVSEIF
-426 RRNNISVDVSAHW
+426 RFNDVSDAISAQW
-439 FAGVIVVVAMIW
+439 FAGVIVL
-451 VAIIWLLRRGYLE
+451 VAIVWVIVIWLLRRGYLE
-464 LLIQSVERGQLSLST
+464 LLIQSVERGQLSLLT
-479 VDTRELRRA
+479 VDTREVRRA
-488 VSESMSRAETQTEQS
+488 VSESMARAETQTEQS
-503 VCIELLTQ
+503 VCIDLLTQ
-511 IAPQAVNESLA
+511 IVPQAVGETLA
-522 PVLLQ
+522 PMLSQ

-542 NPESRYL
+542 NPESKYL
-549 PYIHQVMQSHQ
+549 SYIREVMQSPN
-560 ASPQVQALCLRYVLL
+560 ASPQVQALCLRYVLI
-575 ADEQNRDIDSLRKY
+575 ADEKNRDIDGLRKY

-623 HMITSP
+623 HMITSS

-669 LKAIAATRASEYFPS
+669 LRAIAATRTNEYFPS

-698 HDALVTLGDD
+698 YEALVTLGDD
-708 AIAPLLELTASDRS
+708 AIPSLLELSFSDRS
-722 PDNVRIHAWD
+722 PDTVRIIAWD
-732 ILGEIGSQGSISVL
+732 ILGEIGSQASIAVL
-746 ANNLLTSWG
+746 ANNLSKSWG

-775 AILELVGRSGIE
+775 AILELIGRSGIE
-787 KLVVQE
+787 KMVVQE

-806 LSIDKV
+806 LSV
-812 ANTEMGLLLDSLQ
+812 EQFSTTEASLLIESLQ
-825 NEAINSLE
+825 NEAIGSLE
-833 RIFLLM
+833 RIFLMM

-844 GSAIQAASFNILS
+844 ASAIQAAAFNILS

-891 PDKLNILATLHPYKP
+891 ADKLSVLASIHPYEP
-906 LSPINR
+906 LLPSKR
-912 LQQLVELRYCL
+912 LHQLVDLRYCL

-930 CFHVARTQW
+930 CFHVARTQH
-939 WSLTA
+939 WSVPA
-944 ETMLKCLEHSTG
+944 ESMLKCLEHPTG

-962 IAYLQVA
+962 ISYLQVA

-974 MKVLPRLLKD
+974 LKVLPRLLKD
-984 RDSLVLAQSRAI
+984 RDSLVLAQARAI
-996 YYYFQNNG
+996 SYYFQNNG
-1004 KNILNLSNNLH
+1004 KNILNLSDNLH
-1015 ESKDI
+1015 DSNDI
-1020 DTEIKARMI
+1020 DTEIKARMG

>member
-1 MQICVLVV
+1 MS
-9 TYRQTIAITYEYSQM
+9 E
-24 NAPNAPVIPN
+24 PVITS

-39 RRFLKIVNLRPDEAE
+39 RQFLRIVNLRADEAE

-59 FLFYGATSIGA
+59 FLFYGVTSIGA

-80 FLEAYTAEKLTWVY
+80 FLEAYKAENLLWVY

-114 FPLRWVMLGISC
+114 FPLRWVMLGISL
-126 LLALPLPFAWF
+126 LLALPLPFAWW
-137 GLIQKGTF
+137 GLMQRGTLLF
-145 FYMAAVFG
+145 MVSVFC

-205 FLVAWGGG
+205 FLVSWFG

-222 LMLFI
+222 GMLFI
-227 GSCVLFYL
+227 GSSVLFYL
-235 STRYKQAFPN
+235 SSRYRQAFPN
-245 SVYNS
+245 SVYAN
-250 EEDREM
+250 EEDTNENP
-256 STRALKGNILKYV
+256 SNLLQGNIRNYV
-269 WLLFGFFI
+269 WLLFGFFV
-277 AAQVLFFMIEFQYQS
+277 AAQVLFFMIEFQYQT
-292 QLEIHLKTEEAIGS
+292 QLETHLKTEEAIGS
-306 FLGIFGGIMGVFKLA
+306 FLGVFGGIMGVCKLF

-333 IGVFLAVLMPPVGII
+333 IGVFFAVLMPPVGII
-348 ITGTLAGFAPF
+348 ITGTIAGFAPF

-385 TLFQAVPDLLR
+385 TLFQAVPDRFR
-396 SQIQSFVRG
+396 SQMQSFVRG

-415 GVLIWLVSEIF
+415 GVLIWIVSELF
-426 RRNNISVDVSAHW
+426 RKSGIGSAVFSQW
-439 FAGVIVVVAMIW
+439 FAGVIVAIAIIW
-451 VAIIWLLRRGYLE
+451 VVIIWLLRRGYLE
-464 LLIQSVERGQLSLST
+464 LLIQSVERGQLT
-479 VDTRELRRA
+479 MMAVDIRELRRA
-488 VSESMSRAETQTEQS
+488 LSESMARAETQLEQS
-503 VCIELLTQ
+503 VCIDLLTK
-511 IAPQAVNESLA
+511 IAPQSVGESLA
-522 PVLLQ
+522 PMLSQ
-527 MTPDLQAQSIAAMLE
+527 MIPDLQARSIEAMLE
-542 NPESRYL
+542 NPELKYL
-549 PYIHQVMQSHQ
+549 PYIQELMDSPH

-575 ADEQNRDIDSLRKY
+575 ADEKNRDIDGLRKY
-589 LGPEQNPIIRGT
+589 LGAEQNPIIRST

-623 HMITSP
+623 QMITSH

-650 RFYVPQLLQDPSI
+650 RFYVPKLLEDPSI

-669 LKAIAATRASEYFPS
+669 LKAIAATRTSEYFPS
-684 IIRGLHYK
+684 LIRGLHYK
-692 ATRKAA
+692 ATRTAA
-698 HDALVTLGDD
+698 HDALVELGDD
-708 AIAPLLELTASDRS
+708 AITPLLELAYSDRS
-722 PDNVRIHAWD
+722 PDNVRINAWN
-732 ILGEIGSQGSISVL
+732 ILGEIASPTSILVL
-746 ANNLLTSWG
+746 ANNLSKSWG

-767 IPQEQGIE
+767 IPQEHGIE
-775 AILELVGRSGIE
+775 AILEMMGRSGIE
-787 KLVVQE
+787 KMVIQE
-793 LGVMTEAWAGVVD
+793 LGVMTEAWAGIED
-806 LSIDKV
+806 LGLEEVTDGNWGIE
-812 ANTEMGLLLDSLQ
+812 AGLLKQSLET
-825 NEAINSLE
+825 EAIDSLE

-844 GSAIQAASFNILS
+844 SSAIQAASFNILS
-857 DSKSSLARG
+857 GSKGSLARG

-875 LSVKQII
+875 LSIKQI
-882 LSVVDNRSI
+882 LLLVVDNRPI
-891 PDKLNILATLHPYKP
+891 ADKLSVLSTIHPYRP
-906 LSPINR
+906 LPPLKR
-912 LQQLVELRYCL
+912 LHQIIELRHCL

-930 CFHVARTQW
+930 CLHVAKGHR
-939 WSLTA
+939 WSLPA
-944 ETMLKCLEHSTG
+944 GVMLNCLEHSSG

-974 MKVLPRLLKD
+974 IKVLPRLLKD
-984 RDSLVLAQSRAI
+984 RDSLVLAQARAI
-996 YYYFQNNG
+996 AYYFQTHQNQTHQIQSNQ
-1004 KNILNLSNNLH
+1004 KHDHQNLGRGS
-1015 ESKDI
+1015 
-1020 DTEIKARMI
+1020 
-1029 GKPNGYGES
+1029 

>member
-1 MQICVLVV
+1 MSA
-9 TYRQTIAITYEYSQM
+9 TAI
-24 NAPNAPVIPN
+24 PD

-39 RRFLKIVNLRPDEAE
+39 RRFLKIINLRPDEAE
-54 RTLLM
+54 RTFLM
-59 FLFYGATSIGA
+59 FLFYCATSIGA

-80 FLEAYTAEKLTWVY
+80 FLEAYKAENLTWVY

-126 LLALPLPFAWF
+126 FLALPLPLAWM
-137 GLIQKGTF
+137 GLTQKGSF
-145 FYMAAVFG
+145 IYMAAVFG

-198 VGGFSYP
+198 FGGFSYP
-205 FLVAWGGG
+205 FFVSLVG
-213 AVNMTLATC
+213 VTNMTLGTC
-222 LMLFI
+222 FMLLI
-227 GSCVLFYL
+227 GASLLFYL
-235 STRYKQAFPN
+235 STRYRQAFPN
-245 SVYNS
+245 SIYSVT
-250 EEDREM
+250 EDGDM
-256 STRALKGNILKYV
+256 ATRSLQGNLLKYV

-277 AAQVLFFMIEFQYQS
+277 AAQVLFFMIEFQYQT
-292 QLEIHLKTEEAIGS
+292 QLEINLKTEEAIGS

-333 IGVFLAVLMPPVGII
+333 IGVFFAVLMPPMGII
-348 ITGTLAGFAPF
+348 ITGTLAGFAPL
-359 GLLIGFVVLKFFDE
+359 GLLVGFVVLKFFDE
-373 LFRFTIVAATAP
+373 LFRFTIVAATSP
-385 TLFQAVPDLLR
+385 TLFQAIPDQFR

-415 GVLIWLVSEIF
+415 GVLIWIVSEIF
-426 RRNNISVDVSAHW
+426 KKRGISVDISSHW
-439 FAGVIVVVAMIW
+439 FAAVIVIIALIW
-451 VAIIWLLRRGYLE
+451 VVVIWLLRRGYLE
-464 LLIQSVERGQLSLST
+464 LLIQSVERGQLGLMA
-479 VDTRELRRA
+479 VDTREMRRA
-488 VSESMSRAETQTEQS
+488 VAESMTRAETQAEQS
-503 VCIELLTQ
+503 VCIDLLTQ
-511 IAPQAVNESLA
+511 IAPQAVGESLA
-522 PVLLQ
+522 PMLSQ
-527 MTPDLQAQSIAAMLE
+527 MTPDLQAQSIEAMLE
-542 NPESRYL
+542 NPEAKYL
-549 PYIHQVMQSHQ
+549 PYINEVMQSPH

-575 ADEQNRDIDSLRKY
+575 ADEKNRDIDSLRHY

-623 HMITSP
+623 HMITSS

-684 IIRGLHYK
+684 VVRGLHYK

-698 HDALVTLGDD
+698 REALINLGDD
-708 AIAPLLELTASDRS
+708 AISPLLEFVYSDRS
-722 PDNVRIHAWD
+722 PDHVRIQAWD
-732 ILGEIGSQGSISVL
+732 ILGEIRSQASTSVL
-746 ANNLLTSWG
+746 ANNLFKSWG

-767 IPQEQGIE
+767 IPQEHGIE
-775 AILELVGRSGIE
+775 AVLELIGRSGIE
-787 KLVVQE
+787 KMVVQE
-793 LGVMTEAWAGVVD
+793 LGVMTEAWAGIEDMSLTPILNAEV
-806 LSIDKV
+806 
-812 ANTEMGLLLDSLQ
+812 ELLLESLR
-825 NEAINSLE
+825 NEAIDSLE

-844 GSAIQAASFNILS
+844 ASAIQAAAFNILS
-857 DSKSSLARG
+857 GSKSSLARG

-875 LSVKQII
+875 LSVKQIL

-891 PDKLNILATLHPYKP
+891 PDKLSVLATIHPYRP
-906 LSPINR
+906 LSPVKR
-912 LQQLVELRYCL
+912 LQQIVELRHCL

-930 CFHVARTQW
+930 CFHVARTQF
-939 WSLTA
+939 WSLSA
-944 ETMLKCLEHSTG
+944 ESMLKCLEYPTG

-962 IAYLQVA
+962 ISYLQVA

-974 MKVLPRLLKD
+974 IRILPRLLKD
-984 RDSLVLAQSRAI
+984 RDSLVLAQARAI
-996 YYYFQNNG
+996 SYYFQNNG
-1004 KNILNLSNNLH
+1004 KNTLDLSDN
-1015 ESKDI
+1015 SQVRTDI
-1020 DTEIKARMI
+1020 DTEIRARMI
-1029 GKPNGYGES
+1029 GTSNGHGES

>member
-1 MQICVLVV
+1 MNSPV
-9 TYRQTIAITYEYSQM
+9 
-24 NAPNAPVIPN
+24 NAPAIPK

-54 RTLLM
+54 RTFLM

-100 VTAFGVFYSWLQKL
+100 VTTFGVFYSWLQKL

-126 LLALPLPFAWF
+126 LLALPLPFVWM
-137 GLIQKGTF
+137 GLANKGTF
-145 FYMAAVFG
+145 LYVAAVFVA
-153 IRLWVEGIYVLSN
+153 RLWVEGIYVLSN

-213 AVNMTLATC
+213 AANMTIATFV
-222 LMLFI
+222 MLFI

-235 STRYKQAFPN
+235 TTRYRQAFPN

-250 EEDREM
+250 EEDAEI
-256 STRALKGNILKYV
+256 SARALKGKIGRYV

-328 RIIER
+328 RLIER
-333 IGVFLAVLMPPVGII
+333 IGVFFAVMIPPIGII

-359 GLLIGFVVLKFFDE
+359 GVLIGFVVLKFFDE

-415 GVLIWLVSEIF
+415 GVLIWVVSEIF
-426 RRNNISVDVSAHW
+426 KKSGINSAIFSHW
-439 FAGVIVVVAMIW
+439 FAGVIVVVAIIW
-451 VAIIWLLRRGYLE
+451 VIIIWLLRRGYLE
-464 LLIQSVERGQLSLST
+464 LLIQSVERGQLSLLT
-479 VDTRELRRA
+479 VDPREMRRA
-488 VSESMSRAETQTEQS
+488 VSESMARAETQIEQA
-503 VCIELLTQ
+503 VCIDLLTQ
-511 IAPQAVNESLA
+511 VAPQAVGESLA
-522 PVLLQ
+522 PLLSQ
-527 MTPDLQAQSIAAMLE
+527 MTPDLQAQSIEAMLE
-542 NPESRYL
+542 NPESKYL
-549 PYIHQVMQSHQ
+549 PHINEVMQSPN

-575 ADEQNRDIDSLRKY
+575 ADEKNRDIDSLRKY

-669 LKAIAATRASEYFPS
+669 LRAIAATRASEYFPS

-698 HDALVTLGDD
+698 HEALVSLGDD
-708 AIAPLLELTASDRS
+708 AIPSLLELSFSDHS
-722 PDNVRIHAWD
+722 PDSVRIQAWD
-732 ILGEIGSQGSISVL
+732 ILGEIGSETSISVL
-746 ANNLLTSWG
+746 ASNLSKVWG

-775 AILELVGRSGIE
+775 AILELMGRSGIE
-787 KLVVQE
+787 KMVIQE

-806 LSIDKV
+806 FSVDQLST
-812 ANTEMGLLLDSLQ
+812 TEAGLLVDSLQ

-833 RIFLLM
+833 RILLMM

-844 GSAIQAASFNILS
+844 ASAIQAAAFNILS

-866 MEILDNTVD
+866 VEILDNTVD
-875 LSVKQII
+875 LSVKQIL

-891 PDKLNILATLHPYKP
+891 ADKLSVLATIHPYQP
-906 LSPINR
+906 LPPAKR
-912 LQQLVELRYCL
+912 LQQLIDLRYCL

-930 CFHVARTQW
+930 CFHVARTQG

-944 ETMLKCLEHSTG
+944 DAMLQCLEHPTG
-956 FVREAV
+956 FVRESV
-962 IAYLQVA
+962 ISYLQVA

-974 MKVLPRLLKD
+974 IRILPRLLKD
-984 RDSLVLAQSRAI
+984 RDSLVLAQVRAI
-996 YYYFQNNG
+996 SYYFQNNG
-1004 KNILNLSNNLH
+1004 KNTLNLSNNLQ
-1015 ESKDI
+1015 KI
-1020 DTEIKARMI
+1020 KGNNTEIKARI
-1029 GKPNGYGES
+1029 GGKPEGYTGGLGNVN

>member
-1 MQICVLVV
+1 MSAP
-9 TYRQTIAITYEYSQM
+9 AI
-24 NAPNAPVIPN
+24 PD

-59 FLFYGATSIGA
+59 FLFYFATSIGA

-80 FLEAYTAEKLTWVY
+80 FLEAYKAENLTWVY

-100 VTAFGVFYSWLQKL
+100 VTAFGIFYSWLQKL

-126 LLALPLPFAWF
+126 LLALPLPLAWM
-137 GLIQKGTF
+137 GLTHKGSF
-145 FYMAAVFG
+145 IYMAAVFG

-205 FLVAWGGG
+205 FLVSLGG
-213 AVNMTLATC
+213 VPNMTLATC
-222 LMLFI
+222 VMLLI
-227 GSCVLFYL
+227 GSCLLFYL
-235 STRYKQAFPN
+235 STRYRQAFPN
-245 SVYNS
+245 FIYKD
-250 EEDREM
+250 EEDNEN
-256 STRALKGNILKYV
+256 STYSLKGNLLKYV

-277 AAQVLFFMIEFQYQS
+277 AAQVLFFMIEFQYQT
-292 QLEIHLKTEEAIGS
+292 QLEINLKTEEAIGS

-333 IGVFLAVLMPPVGII
+333 IGVFFAVLMPPTGII
-348 ITGTLAGFAPF
+348 ITGTIAGFAPF
-359 GLLIGFVVLKFFDE
+359 GLLVGFVVLKFFDE

-385 TLFQAVPDLLR
+385 TLFQAIPDQFR
-396 SQIQSFVRG
+396 SRIQSFVRG

-415 GVLIWLVSEIF
+415 GVLIWIVSEIF
-426 RRNNISVDVSAHW
+426 KTRGIDIAISSHW
-439 FAGVIVVVAMIW
+439 FAAVIVVVALIW
-451 VAIIWLLRRGYLE
+451 VVVIWLLRRGYLE
-464 LLIQSVERGQLSLST
+464 LLIQSVERGKLSLQAF
-479 VDTRELRRA
+479 DPRELRRA
-488 VSESMSRAETQTEQS
+488 LSESMSRAETQTEQS
-503 VCIELLTQ
+503 VCIGLLTQ
-511 IAPQAVNESLA
+511 IVPQAVGESLA
-522 PVLLQ
+522 PMLAQ
-527 MTPDLQAQSIAAMLE
+527 MTPDLQAQSIEAMLE
-542 NPESRYL
+542 NPEPRYL
-549 PYIHQVMQSHQ
+549 PYISEVMQSPN

-575 ADEQNRDIDSLRKY
+575 ADEKKPDIDSLRNY
-589 LGPEQNPIIRGT
+589 LGPEQNPIIRST

-610 ASSQVAEATNTLR
+610 ATDQVAEATNTLR
-623 HMITSP
+623 HMLTS
-629 SQPER
+629 SSKSER

-650 RFYVPQLLQDPSI
+650 RYYVPKLLADPSI

-669 LKAIAATRASEYFPS
+669 LRAIAATHTSEYFPS
-684 IIRGLHYK
+684 LLRGLHYK

-698 HDALVTLGDD
+698 HEALVNLGDD
-708 AIAPLLELTASDRS
+708 GISSLIELAYSDHS
-722 PDNVRIHAWD
+722 PDNVRIQAWD
-732 ILGEIGSQGSISVL
+732 ILGEIGTQASISVL
-746 ANNLLTSWG
+746 ASNLPKSWG
-755 KHRRQILRTLIR
+755 KHRRQILKTLIR

-775 AILELVGRSGIE
+775 AILELIGRSGIE
-787 KLVVQE
+787 KMVIQE
-793 LGVMTEAWAGVVD
+793 LGVMTEAWAAVEDFSQVTT
-806 LSIDKV
+806 
-812 ANTEMGLLLDSLQ
+812 AEMELLLESLQ
-825 NEAINSLE
+825 SEAIDSLE

-844 GSAIQAASFNILS
+844 ASAIQAASFNILS
-857 DSKSSLARG
+857 GFNPLLGSRSSLARG

-875 LSVKQII
+875 LSVKQIL

-891 PDKLNILATLHPYKP
+891 ADKLNILATIHPHKP
-906 LSPINR
+906 MTPIKR
-912 LQQLVELRYCL
+912 LQQLVDLRYCL
-923 SDWTLAC
+923 SDWTLAS
-930 CFHVARTQW
+930 CFHVARTQL
-939 WSLTA
+939 WSLPA
-944 ETMLKCLEHSTG
+944 ETMLACLENPTG

-974 MKVLPRLLKD
+974 VRVLPRLLKD
-984 RDSLVLAQSRAI
+984 RDSLVLAQARAI
-996 YYYFQNNG
+996 SYYFQNNG
-1004 KNILNLSNNLH
+1004 KNTLNLSDNSQ
-1015 ESKDI
+1015 ESEDI
-1020 DTEIKARMI
+1020 DTEIKARMG
-1029 GKPNGYGES
+1029 GKPNRYGES

>member
-1 MQICVLVV
+1 
-9 TYRQTIAITYEYSQM
+9 M
-24 NAPNAPVIPN
+24 NAPAIPN
-34 SNSSM
+34 SNSAM
-39 RRFLKIVNLRPDEAE
+39 RRFLKIINLRPDEAE

-59 FLFYGATSIGA
+59 FLFYGTTSIGA

-80 FLEAYTAEKLTWVY
+80 FLEAYKAENLTWVY

-100 VTAFGVFYSWLQKL
+100 VTAFGIFYSWLQKL
-114 FPLRWVMLGISC
+114 FPLRWVMLGISL
-126 LLALPLPFAWF
+126 LLALPLPLAWM
-137 GLIQKGTF
+137 GLLQKGTWV
-145 FYMAAVFG
+145 YMAAVFG

-186 PLISTG
+186 PLITTG

-205 FLVAWGGG
+205 FLVSWGG
-213 AVNMTLATC
+213 AANMTLATC

-245 SVYNS
+245 SVYSNS
-250 EEDREM
+250 EDSEI
-256 STRALKGNILKYV
+256 STRSLKGNLRKYV

-277 AAQVLFFMIEFQYQS
+277 AAQILFFMIEFQYQT
-292 QLEIHLKTEEAIGS
+292 QLEIHLKTEQAIGS

-333 IGVFLAVLMPPVGII
+333 IGVFFAVLMPPIGII

-385 TLFQAVPDLLR
+385 TLFQALPDQFR

-415 GVLIWLVSEIF
+415 GVLIWVISEIF
-426 RRNNISVDVSAHW
+426 KQRGVNSAIFSQW
-439 FAGVIVVVAMIW
+439 FAAVIVMVAVIW
-451 VAIIWLLRRGYLE
+451 VVIIWLLRRGYLE
-464 LLIQSVERGQLSLST
+464 LLIQSVERGQLSLMT
-479 VDTRELRRA
+479 VDTREMRRA
-488 VSESMSRAETQTEQS
+488 VSESMTRAETQIEQS

-511 IAPQAVNESLA
+511 IAPQAVGESLA
-522 PVLLQ
+522 PMLSQ
-527 MTPDLQAQSIAAMLE
+527 MTPDLQAQSVEAMLE
-542 NPESRYL
+542 NPESKYL
-549 PYIHQVMQSHQ
+549 PYIREVMQSPQ

-575 ADEQNRDIDSLRKY
+575 ADEKKRDIDSLRKY
-589 LGPEQNPIIRGT
+589 LGAEQNPIIRST

-610 ASSQVAEATNTLR
+610 DSSQVAEATNTLR
-623 HMITSP
+623 HMITSS

-650 RFYVPQLLQDPSI
+650 RFYVPQLLKDPSI

-669 LKAIAATRASEYFPS
+669 LRAIASTRASEYFPS
-684 IIRGLHYK
+684 VIRGLHYK

-698 HDALVTLGDD
+698 HEALVTLGDD
-708 AIAPLLELTASDRS
+708 AISSLIELAYSDRS
-722 PDNVRIHAWD
+722 PDNAKIRAWD
-732 ILGEIGSQGSISVL
+732 ILGEIGSQSSISVL
-746 ANNLLTSWG
+746 ASNLPKSWG

-767 IPQEQGIE
+767 IPQERGIE
-775 AILELVGRSGIE
+775 ALLELSGRSGIE
-787 KLVVQE
+787 SMVIQE
-793 LGVMTEAWAGVVD
+793 LGVMTEAWAGVEDMPSDQISTVE
-806 LSIDKV
+806 
-812 ANTEMGLLLDSLQ
+812 AGLLLEALQ
-825 NEAINSLE
+825 AEAIDCLE

-844 GSAIQAASFNILS
+844 ASAIQAAAFNILS
-857 DSKSSLARG
+857 GSKASLARG
-866 MEILDNTVD
+866 MEILDNTVY
-875 LSVKQII
+875 LSVKQIL
-882 LSVVDNRSI
+882 LSVIDNRSI
-891 PDKLNILATLHPYKP
+891 ADKLSILSTIHPYQKLPP
-906 LSPINR
+906 LKR
-912 LQQLVELRYCL
+912 LQQLMDLRYCF

-930 CFHVARTQW
+930 CFHTARTQW
-939 WSLTA
+939 WSLSTD
-944 ETMLKCLEHSTG
+944 TMLEGLVHPTG

-962 IAYLQVA
+962 VSYLQVA

-974 MKVLPRLLKD
+974 TKILPRLLKD
-984 RDSLVLAQSRAI
+984 RDSLVLAQARAI
-996 YYYFQNNG
+996 SYYFQNNG
-1004 KNILNLSNNLH
+1004 KNTLNISDNSDEIN
-1015 ESKDI
+1015 EI
-1020 DTEIKARMI
+1020 EIKAKMR
-1029 GKPNGYGES
+1029 GKPNGYAES

>member
-1 MQICVLVV
+1 MSAS
-9 TYRQTIAITYEYSQM
+9 AI
-24 NAPNAPVIPN
+24 PD
-34 SNSSM
+34 SNSPM

-54 RTLLM
+54 RTFLM

-80 FLEAYTAEKLTWVY
+80 FLEAFKAENLTWVY

-100 VTAFGVFYSWLQKL
+100 ITAFGVFYSWLQKL

-126 LLALPLPFAWF
+126 LLALPLPFAWM
-137 GLIQKGTF
+137 GLMHKGTWI
-145 FYMAAVFG
+145 YMAAVFS

-205 FLVAWGGG
+205 FLVSLGG
-213 AVNMTLATC
+213 AANMTLATC
-222 LMLFI
+222 LMLLI
-227 GSCVLFYL
+227 GSCLLFYL
-235 STRYKQAFPN
+235 STRYRQAFPN
-245 SVYNS
+245 SVYSGGEDS
-250 EEDREM
+250 EITSR
-256 STRALKGNILKYV
+256 SLQGNLLKYV

-277 AAQVLFFMIEFQYQS
+277 AAQVLFFMIEFQYQT
-292 QLEIHLKTEEAIGS
+292 QLETNLKTEEAIGS
-306 FLGIFGGIMGVFKLA
+306 FLGIFGGIMGVFKLT

-333 IGVFLAVLMPPVGII
+333 IGVFFAVLMPPIGII

-359 GLLIGFVVLKFFDE
+359 GLLAGFVVLKFFDE

-385 TLFQAVPDLLR
+385 TLFQAVPDLFR

-415 GVLIWLVSEIF
+415 GVLIWVVSEIF
-426 RRNNISVDVSAHW
+426 KQRGIGSDIFSHW
-439 FAGVIVVVAMIW
+439 FAAVIVLVAVVW
-451 VAIIWLLRRGYLE
+451 VVIIWLLRRGYLE
-464 LLIQSVERGQLSLST
+464 LLIKSVERGQLSLLA

-488 VSESMSRAETQTEQS
+488 VSESMSRAETQIEQS
-503 VCIELLTQ
+503 VCIDLLTQ
-511 IAPQAVNESLA
+511 IVPQSVAETLA
-522 PVLLQ
+522 PLLSQ
-527 MTPDLQAQSIAAMLE
+527 MTPDIQAQSIDAMLE
-542 NPESRYL
+542 NPEPRYL
-549 PYIHQVMQSHQ
+549 PYIREVMQSPN

-575 ADEQNRDIDSLRKY
+575 ADEKDRDIDSLRNY

-623 HMITSP
+623 HMITSS

-650 RFYVPQLLQDPSI
+650 RFYVPNLLQDPSI

-669 LKAIAATRASEYFPS
+669 LRAIASTRASEYFPS

-698 HDALVTLGDD
+698 HEALVTLGDD
-708 AIAPLLELTASDRS
+708 AISSLIELAYNDRS
-722 PDNVRIHAWD
+722 PDNVRIQAWD
-732 ILGEIGSQGSISVL
+732 ILGEIATQTSISVL
-746 ANNLLTSWG
+746 ANNLSKSWG

-767 IPQEQGIE
+767 IPQELGIE
-775 AILELVGRSGIE
+775 AILELIGRSGIE
-787 KLVVQE
+787 KMVIQE
-793 LGVMTEAWAGVVD
+793 LGVMTEAWAGIEDMPVD
-806 LSIDKV
+806 KIST
-812 ANTEMGLLLDSLQ
+812 TESGLLLDSLQ
-825 NEAINSLE
+825 NEAIDSLD

-844 GSAIQAASFNILS
+844 ASAIQAAAFNILS
-857 DSKSSLARG
+857 GSKSSLARG

-875 LSVKQII
+875 LSVKQIL

-891 PDKLNILATLHPYKP
+891 SDKLAILSTIHPYQP
-906 LSPINR
+906 LSPLNR
-912 LQQLVELRYCL
+912 LQQLVDLRYCL

-930 CFHVARTQW
+930 SFHVARTQG
-939 WSLTA
+939 WSLPA
-944 ETMLKCLEHSTG
+944 NTMLKCLSHPTG

-962 IAYLQVA
+962 ISYLQVA

-974 MKVLPRLLKD
+974 VKILPHLLKD
-984 RDSLVLAQSRAI
+984 RDSLVLAQARAI
-996 YYYFQNNG
+996 SYYFQNNQ
-1004 KNILNLSNNLH
+1004 KNTLNLSDNSH
-1015 ESKDI
+1015 ERKELDA
-1020 DTEIKARMI
+1020 EIKARMS

>member
-1 MQICVLVV
+1 
-9 TYRQTIAITYEYSQM
+9 M
-24 NAPNAPVIPN
+24 NASAIPD
-34 SNSSM
+34 SNSVM
-39 RRFLKIVNLRPDEAE
+39 RRFLKIINLRPDEAE

-80 FLEAYTAEKLTWVY
+80 FLEAYKAENLTWVY
-94 IATAFV
+94 MATAFV
-100 VTAFGVFYSWLQKL
+100 ITAFGVFYSWLQKL
-114 FPLRWVMLGISC
+114 FPLRWVMLGISI
-126 LLALPLPFAWF
+126 LLALPLPLAWM
-137 GLIQKGTF
+137 GLMQKGQWV
-145 FYMAAVFG
+145 YLAAVFG

-198 VGGFSYP
+198 IGGFSYP
-205 FLVAWGGG
+205 FLVTLGGV
-213 AVNMTLATC
+213 ANMTLATC
-222 LMLFI
+222 LMLLT

-235 STRYKQAFPN
+235 STRYRQAFPN

-250 EEDREM
+250 GEDSEIAKRP
-256 STRALKGNILKYV
+256 LQGNLRKYV
-269 WLLFGFFI
+269 WLLFGFFV
-277 AAQVLFFMIEFQYQS
+277 AAQVLFFMIEFQYQA
-292 QLEIHLKTEEAIGS
+292 QLEFHLKTEAAIGS

-328 RIIER
+328 RLIER
-333 IGVFLAVLMPPVGII
+333 IGVFFAVLMPPIGII
-348 ITGTLAGFAPF
+348 ITGTLAGLAPL
-359 GLLIGFVVLKFFDE
+359 GLLWGFVILKFFDE

-385 TLFQAVPDLLR
+385 TLFQALPDQFR

-415 GVLIWLVSEIF
+415 GLLILVVGEFFKARAISSDIF
-426 RRNNISVDVSAHW
+426 FQW
-439 FAGVIVVVAMIW
+439 FAGVPFKSIGINPHWFAAVIVLVAVVW
-451 VAIIWLLRRGYLE
+451 VVIIWLLRRGYLD
-464 LLIQSVERGQLSLST
+464 LLIQSVERGQLSLMT

-503 VCIELLTQ
+503 VYIDLLIQ
-511 IAPQAVNESLA
+511 IAPQNVSESLA
-522 PVLLQ
+522 PMLSQ
-527 MTPDLQAQSIAAMLE
+527 MTPDLQSQSLDAMLE
-542 NPESRYL
+542 NPDAKYL
-549 PYIHQVMQSHQ
+549 PYIHEVMQSPN
-560 ASPQVQALCLRYVLL
+560 ASPQVQALCLRYVLI
-575 ADEQNRDIDSLRKY
+575 ADEKNRDINSLRKY

-610 ASSQVAEATNTLR
+610 DPTQVAEATNTLR
-623 HMITSP
+623 HMITSS

-669 LKAIAATRASEYFPS
+669 LRAIAATRASEYFPS
-684 IIRGLHYK
+684 VIRGLHYK

-698 HDALVTLGDD
+698 HEALVTLGDD
-708 AIAPLLELTASDRS
+708 AITSLLEFTRSDRS
-722 PDNVRIHAWD
+722 PDNVRIQAWD
-732 ILGEIGSQGSISVL
+732 ILGEIGTQASISVL
-746 ANNLLTSWG
+746 ASNLETSWG

-775 AILELVGRSGIE
+775 IILEMIGRSGVE
-787 KLVVQE
+787 KMVKQE
-793 LGVMTEAWAGVVD
+793 LNIMHEAWSGIADISGDISEDNVT
-806 LSIDKV
+806 S
-812 ANTEMGLLLDSLQ
+812 TEVGLLIESLQ
-825 NEAINSLE
+825 NESINALE

-839 KLLYS
+839 KLLYPS
-844 GSAIQAASFNILS
+844 SAIQAASFNILS
-857 DSKSSLARG
+857 GSKGSLARG
-866 MEILDNTVD
+866 IEILDNTVD

-882 LSVVDNRSI
+882 LSVIDNRSI
-891 PDKLNILATLHPYKP
+891 ADKLNILSTIFSYTP
-906 LSPINR
+906 LTPLNR
-912 LQQLVELRYCL
+912 LHQLVELRYCL

-930 CFHVARTQW
+930 CFHLARTRF
-939 WSLTA
+939 WSLPA
-944 ETMLKCLEHSTG
+944 EVMLNSLEHPTG

-962 IAYLQVA
+962 ISYLQIA

-974 MKVLPRLLKD
+974 IKVLPRLLKD
-984 RDSLVLAQSRAI
+984 RDSLVLAQARAI
-996 YYYFQNNG
+996 SYYFQNNG
-1004 KNILNLSNNLH
+1004 KNTLNLSDNSH
-1015 ESKDI
+1015 DSKDI
-1020 DTEIKARMI
+1020 DTEIKARMS
-1029 GKPNGYGES
+1029 GKPSGYGES

>member
-1 MQICVLVV
+1 
-9 TYRQTIAITYEYSQM
+9 M
-24 NAPNAPVIPN
+24 NAPAIPN
-34 SNSSM
+34 PNSAM
-39 RRFLKIVNLRPDEAE
+39 RRFLKIINLRPDEAE
-54 RTLLM
+54 RTFLM

-80 FLEAYTAEKLTWVY
+80 FLDAYKAENLTWIY

-114 FPLRWVMLGISC
+114 FPLRWVMLGIS
-126 LLALPLPFAWF
+126 LLLILPLPFAWM
-137 GLIQKGTF
+137 GLMQKGTWL
-145 FYMAAVFG
+145 YMAAVFG

-186 PLISTG
+186 PLVSTG

-205 FLVAWGGG
+205 FLVSWAG

-222 LMLFI
+222 VMLFI

-235 STRYKQAFPN
+235 STRYRQAFPN
-245 SVYNS
+245 SVYS
-250 EEDREM
+250 SDEDTEI
-256 STRALKGNILKYV
+256 STRSLQGNIQKYV

-277 AAQVLFFMIEFQYQS
+277 AAQILFFMIEFQYQT
-292 QLEIHLKTEEAIGS
+292 QLESNLKTEAAIGS
-306 FLGIFGGIMGVFKLA
+306 FLGIFGGIMGVFKLT

-333 IGVFLAVLMPPVGII
+333 IGVFFAVLMPPIGII
-348 ITGTLAGFAPF
+348 LTGTLAAFAPF
-359 GLLIGFVVLKFFDE
+359 GLLVGFVVLKFFDE

-385 TLFQAVPDLLR
+385 TLFQAVPDQFR

-415 GVLIWLVSEIF
+415 GVLIWIVSEIF
-426 RRNNISVDVSAHW
+426 KKRGVTSAIFSQW
-439 FAGVIVVVAMIW
+439 FAAVIVMTAIVWVV
-451 VAIIWLLRRGYLE
+451 IIWLLRRGYLE
-464 LLIQSVERGQLSLST
+464 LLIQSVERGQLSLMA

-488 VSESMSRAETQTEQS
+488 VSESMTRAETQIEQS
-503 VCIELLTQ
+503 VCIDLLTQ
-511 IAPQAVNESLA
+511 IAPQSVGESLA
-522 PVLLQ
+522 PLLAQ
-527 MTPDLQAQSIAAMLE
+527 MTPDLQAQSLEAMLE
-542 NPESRYL
+542 NPEPKYL
-549 PYIHQVMQSHQ
+549 SFIREVMQSPH
-560 ASPQVQALCLRYVLL
+560 ASPQVQALCLRYVLI
-575 ADEQNRDIDSLRKY
+575 ADEKNRDIDGLRKY

-623 HMITSP
+623 HMITSS

-669 LKAIAATRASEYFPS
+669 LRAIASTRASEYFPS
-684 IIRGLHYK
+684 IIRGLYYK

-698 HDALVTLGDD
+698 HEALVTLGDD
-708 AIAPLLELTASDRS
+708 AIASLLELAYSDRS
-722 PDNVRIHAWD
+722 PDNAKIRAWD
-732 ILGEIGSQGSISVL
+732 ILGEIGSQTSISVL
-746 ANNLLTSWG
+746 VSNLPKSWG
-755 KHRRQILRTLIR
+755 KQRRQILRTLIR
-767 IPQEQGIE
+767 IPQDHGIE
-775 AILELVGRSGIE
+775 ATLELMGRSGIE
-787 KLVVQE
+787 KMVIQE
-793 LGVMTEAWAGVVD
+793 LGVMTEAWAGIED
-806 LSIDKV
+806 MTV
-812 ANTEMGLLLDSLQ
+812 AQVSPTVSTNVSTNVSTTEAGLLLEALQ
-825 NEAINSLE
+825 TEAIDSLE

-844 GSAIQAASFNILS
+844 SSAIQAAAFNILS
-857 DSKSSLARG
+857 GSKGSLARG

-875 LSVKQII
+875 LSVKQIL

-891 PDKLNILATLHPYKP
+891 ADKLSVLSTIHPYQRSSP
-906 LSPINR
+906 LKR
-912 LQQLVELRYCL
+912 LHQLVDLRYCL

-930 CFHVARTQW
+930 CFHVARTQG
-939 WSLTA
+939 WSLSTEA
-944 ETMLKCLEHSTG
+944 MLQCLEHPTG
-956 FVREAV
+956 FVRESV
-962 IAYLQVA
+962 IAYWQVA

-974 MKVLPRLLKD
+974 TRILPRLLKD
-984 RDSLVLAQSRAI
+984 RDSLVLAQARAI
-996 YYYFQNNG
+996 SYYFQNNG
-1004 KNILNLSNNLH
+1004 KNTLDLSDNSHARKEL
-1015 ESKDI
+1015 
-1020 DTEIKARMI
+1020 DTETKTKMDK
-1029 GKPNGYGES
+1029 KPNGYGES

>member
-1 MQICVLVV
+1 
-9 TYRQTIAITYEYSQM
+9 M
-24 NAPNAPVIPN
+24 NSPVNAPVILN

-59 FLFYGATSIGA
+59 FLFYGVTSIGA

-80 FLEAYTAEKLTWVY
+80 FLEAYTSANLNWIY

-114 FPLRWVMLGISC
+114 FPLRWVMLGISL
-126 LLALPLPFAWF
+126 LLALPLPFAWM
-137 GLIQKGTF
+137 GMMHKGTYI
-145 FYMAAVFG
+145 YMAAVFA

-179 REIKRAF
+179 REIKRSF

-205 FLVAWGGG
+205 FLVSWCG
-213 AVNMTLATC
+213 AVNITLASC
-222 LMLFI
+222 MMLLI
-227 GSCVLFYL
+227 GSGLLFYL

-245 SVYNS
+245 SVYANV
-250 EEDREM
+250 EDNEI
-256 STRALKGNILKYV
+256 STHHLQGNILKYV

-277 AAQVLFFMIEFQYQS
+277 AAQVLFFMIDFQYQN
-292 QLEIHLKTEEAIGS
+292 QLESHFKTQEAIGS
-306 FLGIFGGIMGVFKLA
+306 FLGVFGGIMGVFKLA

-333 IGVFLAVLMPPVGII
+333 IGVFFAVLMPPIGIV
-348 ITGTLAGFAPF
+348 ITGTIAGFAPF
-359 GLLIGFVVLKFFDE
+359 GLLGGFVLLKFFDE

-385 TLFQAVPDLLR
+385 TLFQAVPDQFR

-415 GVLIWLVSEIF
+415 GVLIWIVSEIF
-426 RRNNISVDVSAHW
+426 KNRGMETAAFSKW
-439 FAGVIVVVAMIW
+439 FAALIVVVAVIW
-451 VAIIWLLRRGYLE
+451 MAIIWLLRRGYLE
-464 LLIQSVERGQLSLST
+464 LLIQSVERGQLSLLT

-488 VSESMSRAETQTEQS
+488 VTESMTRASTQTDQS
-503 VCIELLTQ
+503 VCIDLLTQ
-511 IAPQAVNESLA
+511 IAPQSVSEALA
-522 PVLLQ
+522 PMLSI
-527 MTPDLQAQSIAAMLE
+527 MTPDLQAKSIEAMLE
-542 NPESRYL
+542 NPEPKYL
-549 PYIHQVMQSHQ
+549 QPINDVMQSPE

-575 ADEQNRDIDSLRKY
+575 ADEKNRDIDNLRKY

-610 ASSQVAEATNTLR
+610 GPTQVAEATNTLR
-623 HMITSP
+623 HMITSS

-650 RFYVPQLLQDPSI
+650 RFYVPKLLQDPSI

-669 LKAIAATRASEYFPS
+669 LKAIAETNTSEYFPS
-684 IIRGLHYK
+684 IVRGLHYK

-698 HDALVTLGDD
+698 YEALVTLGDD
-708 AIAPLLELTASDRS
+708 AISSMIELAYSASS
-722 PDNVRIHAWD
+722 PDNIKIQAWD
-732 ILGEIGSQGSISVL
+732 ILGEIGTQATISVL
-746 ANNLLTSWG
+746 ATNLPTSWG
-755 KHRRQILRTLIR
+755 KHRRQILRTILR
-767 IPQEQGIE
+767 IPQERGIE
-775 AILELVGRSGIE
+775 AVLELMGRSGIE
-787 KLVVQE
+787 KMIIQE
-793 LGVMTEAWAGVVD
+793 LGVMTEVWAGSED
-806 LSIDKV
+806 IAPAQETS
-812 ANTEMGLLLDSLQ
+812 TEVGLLVETLQ
-825 NEAINSLE
+825 NEAIDCLE

-844 GSAIQAASFNILS
+844 SSAIQAASFNILS
-857 DSKSSLARG
+857 GSKGSLARG

-875 LSVKQII
+875 LSIKQIL

-891 PDKLNILATLHPYKP
+891 ADKLSTLATIHSYEP
-906 LSPINR
+906 LSPLNR
-912 LQQLVELRYCL
+912 LQQLIELRYCL

-930 CFHVARTQW
+930 SFHVARTQRW
-939 WSLTA
+939 RIPP
-944 ETMLKCLEHSTG
+944 ETMLKCLEHPTG
-956 FVREAV
+956 YVREAV
-962 IAYLQVA
+962 ISYLQFA

-974 MKVLPRLLKD
+974 IKILPRLLKD
-984 RDSLVLAQSRAI
+984 RNSLVLAQARAI
-996 YYYFQNNG
+996 FYYFQNNG
-1004 KNILNLSNNLH
+1004 ENKLNLSDNSQERTHLDANIQA
-1015 ESKDI
+1015 K
-1020 DTEIKARMI
+1020 MG

>member
-1 MQICVLVV
+1 MSAP
-9 TYRQTIAITYEYSQM
+9 AI
-24 NAPNAPVIPN
+24 PD
-34 SNSSM
+34 SNSPM

-59 FLFYGATSIGA
+59 FLFYCATSIGA

-80 FLEAYTAEKLTWVY
+80 FLEGYKAENLTWVY
-94 IATAFV
+94 MATAFV

-114 FPLRWVMLGISC
+114 FPLRWVMLGISF
-126 LLALPLPFAWF
+126 LLALPLPLAWM
-137 GLIQKGTF
+137 GLMQTKGSF
-145 FYMAAVFG
+145 LYLASVFS

-205 FLVAWGGG
+205 LLVSLGG
-213 AVNMTLATC
+213 VPNMTLATC
-222 LMLFI
+222 VMLFL
-227 GSCVLFYL
+227 GSALLFYL
-235 STRYKQAFPN
+235 STRYRQAFPN
-245 SVYNS
+245 FVYRN
-250 EEDREM
+250 EEDSEIE
-256 STRALKGNILKYV
+256 TRSLQGNLLKYV

-277 AAQVLFFMIEFQYQS
+277 AAQVLFFMIEFQYQT
-292 QLEIHLKTEEAIGS
+292 QLEVNLKTEEAIGS

-333 IGVFLAVLMPPVGII
+333 IGVFFAVLMPPVGII
-348 ITGTLAGFAPF
+348 ITGTIAGFAPF
-359 GLLIGFVVLKFFDE
+359 GLLAGFVVLKFFDE

-385 TLFQAVPDLLR
+385 TLFQAVPDQFR

-415 GVLIWLVSEIF
+415 GVLIWIVSEVFKTRGIDL
-426 RRNNISVDVSAHW
+426 SVSSHW
-439 FAGVIVVVAMIW
+439 FAVVIVFVALIW
-451 VAIIWLLRRGYLE
+451 VIVIWLLRRGYLE
-464 LLIQSVERGQLSLST
+464 LLIQSVERGKLSLLT

-488 VSESMSRAETQTEQS
+488 VSESISRAETQTEQS
-503 VCIELLTQ
+503 VCIDLLTQ
-511 IAPQAVNESLA
+511 IVPQAVGESLA
-522 PVLLQ
+522 PMLAQ
-527 MTPDLQAQSIAAMLE
+527 MTPDLQAQSIEAMLE
-542 NPESRYL
+542 NPETKYL
-549 PYIHQVMQSHQ
+549 PYINEVMQSPN

-575 ADEQNRDIDSLRKY
+575 ADEKNRDIYSLRSY
-589 LGPEQNPIIRGT
+589 LGPEQNPIIRST

-610 ASSQVAEATNTLR
+610 DKDQVAEATNTLR
-623 HMITSP
+623 HMLTSP
-629 SQPER
+629 SKPER

-650 RFYVPQLLQDPSI
+650 RYYVPNLLADPSI

-669 LKAIAATRASEYFPS
+669 LRAIAATRTSEYFPS
-684 IIRGLHYK
+684 LIRGLHYK

-698 HDALVTLGDD
+698 HEALVNLGDD
-708 AIAPLLELTASDRS
+708 GISSLLELAYSDQS
-722 PDNVRIHAWD
+722 ADNIRVQAWD
-732 ILGEIGSQGSISVL
+732 ILGEIATQASISVL
-746 ANNLLTSWG
+746 ASNLPKSWG
-755 KHRRQILRTLIR
+755 KHRRQILRNLIR

-775 AILELVGRSGIE
+775 AILELIGRSGIE
-787 KLVVQE
+787 KMVVQE
-793 LGVMTEAWAGVVD
+793 LGVMTEAWAAVEDFSQVTT
-806 LSIDKV
+806 S
-812 ANTEMGLLLDSLQ
+812 EMELLLESLQ
-825 NEAINSLE
+825 NEAIDSLE

-844 GSAIQAASFNILS
+844 ASAIQAASFNILS
-857 DSKSSLARG
+857 GFNPLSGSKSSLARG

-875 LSVKQII
+875 LSVKQIL

-891 PDKLNILATLHPYKP
+891 ADKLNVLAAIHPHKP
-906 LSPINR
+906 MKPMKR
-912 LQQLVELRYCL
+912 LQQLVDLRYCL

-930 CFHVARTQW
+930 CLHVARTQL
-939 WSLTA
+939 WSLPA
-944 ETMLKCLEHSTG
+944 ETMLACLEHPTG

-974 MKVLPRLLKD
+974 AKILPHLLKD
-984 RDSLVLAQSRAI
+984 RDSLVLAQARAI
-996 YYYFQNNG
+996 SYYFQNNG
-1004 KNILNLSNNLH
+1004 KNNLNLSDNSQ
-1015 ESKDI
+1015 ESQDI
-1020 DTEIKARMI
+1020 DTEIKARMG

>member
-1 MQICVLVV
+1 
-9 TYRQTIAITYEYSQM
+9 M
-24 NAPNAPVIPN
+24 NFPENAHVIPK
-34 SNSSM
+34 SSSSM

-54 RTLLM
+54 RTFLM
-59 FLFYGATSIGA
+59 FLFYGAISIGA

-80 FLEAYTAEKLTWVY
+80 FLEAYSAENLTWVY

-100 VTAFGVFYSWLQKL
+100 VTAFGVFYSWLQKI
-114 FPLRWVMLGISC
+114 FPLRWVMLGISG
-126 LLALPLPFAWF
+126 LLILPLPLAWI
-137 GLIQKGTF
+137 GLLHKGTF
-145 FYMAAVFG
+145 MYMASVFG

-205 FLVAWGGG
+205 FLVSGVG

-222 LMLFI
+222 LMLAI
-227 GSCVLFYL
+227 GTGVLFYL
-235 STRYKQAFPN
+235 STRYRQAFPN
-245 SVYNS
+245 AVYNS
-250 EEDREM
+250 DEDKAI
-256 STRALKGNILKYV
+256 STRALKGNLRKYV

-277 AAQVLFFMIEFQYQS
+277 AAQVLFFMIEFQYQT
-292 QLEIHLKTEEAIGS
+292 QLETHLKTQEAIGS
-306 FLGIFGGIMGVFKLA
+306 FLGIFGGIMGLFKLT

-333 IGVFLAVLMPPVGII
+333 IGVFFAVLMPPVGII
-348 ITGTLAGFAPF
+348 ITGAIAGFAPF
-359 GLLIGFVVLKFFDE
+359 GLFTGFVVLKFFDE

-385 TLFQAVPDLLR
+385 TLFQAVPDLFR

-415 GVLIWLVSEIF
+415 GVLIWVVSEIF
-426 RRNNISVDVSAHW
+426 KRNNIGANISAHW
-439 FAGVIVVVAMIW
+439 FAGVIVLVAIVW

-464 LLIQSVERGQLSLST
+464 LLIQSVERGQLSLLA
-479 VDTRELRRA
+479 VDTREVRRA

-511 IAPQAVNESLA
+511 IASQSVNETLA
-522 PVLLQ
+522 PMLAQ

-542 NPESRYL
+542 NPEAKYL
-549 PYIHQVMQSHQ
+549 PYIREVMQSPQ

-575 ADEQNRDIDSLRKY
+575 ADEKNRDVDGLRKY
-589 LGPEQNPIIRGT
+589 LGAEQNPIIRST

-623 HMITSP
+623 HMITST

-650 RFYVPQLLQDPSI
+650 RFYVPQLLKDPSI

-692 ATRKAA
+692 ATRKASRE
-698 HDALVTLGDD
+698 ALVTLGDE
-708 AIAPLLELTASDRS
+708 AIPSLLELSFADHS
-722 PDNVRIHAWD
+722 PDNIRIQAWD
-732 ILGEIGSQGSISVL
+732 ILGEIGSQASISVL
-746 ANNLLTSWG
+746 TSNLTKSWG
-755 KHRRQILRTLIR
+755 KQRRQILRNLIR

-775 AILELVGRSGIE
+775 AILELIGRSGVE
-787 KLVVQE
+787 KMVIQE
-793 LGVMTEAWAGVVD
+793 LGIMAEAWAGVVD
-806 LSIDKV
+806 MTSDQV
-812 ANTEMGLLLDSLQ
+812 ATTECGLLLDSLQ
-825 NEAINSLE
+825 NEAINSLDH
-833 RIFLLM
+833 IFLMM

-844 GSAIQAASFNILS
+844 ASAIQAASFNILS

-891 PDKLNILATLHPYKP
+891 TDKLNVLATIHPYQSMPPAK
-906 LSPINR
+906 R

-930 CFHVARTQW
+930 CFHVARTQY
-939 WSLTA
+939 WSVNVEA
-944 ETMLKCLEHSTG
+944 MLKCLEHPTG
-956 FVREAV
+956 FVRESV
-962 IAYLQVA
+962 ISYLQVA

-974 MKVLPRLLKD
+974 VKVLPRLLKD
-984 RDSLVLAQSRAI
+984 RDPLVLAQSRAI
-996 YYYFQNNG
+996 SYYFQNNG
-1004 KNILNLSNNLH
+1004 KNNLNLSDNLDV
-1015 ESKDI
+1015 SKDI
-1020 DTEIKARMI
+1020 DTAIRARII
-1029 GKPNGYGES
+1029 GKPNRYGES